1 MVAFLLDGSAGYP
14 GNAYTYIG
22 LQLFTIFLN
31 IMVGDLSTINL
42 SLCMW
47 VKQYQQT
54 GGACQSASACYQ
66 LLWVGFCVFL
76 IHLRLEW

>member
-54 GGACQSASACYQ
+54 AIQVGLVS
-66 LLWVGFCVFL
+66 LLQPVTSSCGLGFVSF
-76 IHLRLEW
+76 